1 LKTLTRSSRNQEEWI
16 RFMFIIREGIDLKN
30 RLERVKERIKET
42 ADACKRPVASI
53 RMVAVSKTMP
63 AEVVREAIEAG
74 VTDLG
79 ENYIQ
84 EAKEKINALATYPVT
99 WHYIGHLQSNKAKYA
114 VRLFDLIHS
123 VDSLKLAKELD
134 KYAKKNDK
142 IQTILIQV
150 NVAREDSKSGVYLED
165 SVRLLR
171 EVSRL
176 ENISVKGLM
185 TMPPYFNA
193 PEKVRPFFAALRQ
206 FRDQIKKEAIPNI
219 SMDELSMGMT
229 GDFETAIEE
238 GATMVRIGTAIFG
251 DRR

>member
-1 LKTLTRSSRNQEEWI
+1 
-16 RFMFIIREGIDLKN
+16 MFIIREGIDLKN
-30 RLERVKERIKET
+30 RLERVKERIKAT

-53 RMVAVSKTMP
+53 RLVAVSKTMP

-74 VTDLG
+74 ITDLG

>member
-1 LKTLTRSSRNQEEWI
+1 MQKKDVE
-16 RFMFIIREGIDLKN
+16 LKN
-30 RLERVKERIKET
+30 RLERIKARIKKT

-53 RMVAVSKTMP
+53 RLVAVSKTMS
-63 AEVVREAIEAG
+63 AALEAG

-84 EAKEKINALATYPVT
+84 EAQRKVNALVTYPAI
-99 WHYIGHLQSNKAKYA
+99 WHFIGHLQSNKAKYA

-142 IQTILIQV
+142 TQAILIQV
-150 NVAREDSKSGVYLED
+150 NVAKEDTKSGVYVED
-165 SVRLLR
+165 TMQLLR

-176 ENISVKGLM
+176 EHISVKGLM

-193 PEKVRPFFAALRQ
+193 PEKVRPFFAALREL
-206 FRDQIKKEAIPNI
+206 RDQINKEGIPNI
-219 SMDELSMGMT
+219 SMNELSMGMT
-229 GDFETAIEE
+229 GDFEAAIEE

>member
-1 LKTLTRSSRNQEEWI
+1 LK
-16 RFMFIIREGIDLKN
+16 D
-30 RLERVKERIKET
+30 RLQGVQERIR
-42 ADACKRPVASI
+42 AAARACGRPESDI
-53 RMVAVSKTMP
+53 RLVAVSKTMP
-63 AEVVREAIEAG
+63 AEIVKEAIDIG
-74 VTDLG
+74 MTDFG

-84 EAKEKINALATYPVT
+84 EAREKITMLSAYPVA

-114 VRLFDLIHS
+114 VRMFDLIHS